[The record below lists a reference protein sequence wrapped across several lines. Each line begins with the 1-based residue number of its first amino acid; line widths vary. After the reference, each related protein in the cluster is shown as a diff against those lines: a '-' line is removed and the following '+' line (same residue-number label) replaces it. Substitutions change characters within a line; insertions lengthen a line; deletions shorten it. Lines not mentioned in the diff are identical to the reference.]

1 MYKYAQIFP
10 YQTDM
15 RLMGWTSWMG
25 GPDGLLDAWTILKKS
40 YPKMVT
46 IFFVIKFR
54 RNFDFLSL
62 RLYKKIL
69 VITLVNLTI

>member
-1 MYKYAQIFP
+1 
-10 YQTDM
+10 
-15 RLMGWTSWMG
+15 MG